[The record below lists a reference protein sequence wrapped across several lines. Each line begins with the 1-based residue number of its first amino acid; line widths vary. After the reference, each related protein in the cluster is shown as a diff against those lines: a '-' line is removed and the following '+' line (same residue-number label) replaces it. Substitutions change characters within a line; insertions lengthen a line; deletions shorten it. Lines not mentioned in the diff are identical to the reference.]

1 MNKVI
6 RKNNKLL
13 LQDLSA
19 RLPYGVVVKIDYGD
33 IHYGLVVLK
42 RLDVEKKIAIFNF
55 DVPIEYCK
63 PYLRP
68 MSSMTEEEREEYH
81 KLCDKYYD
89 IYFDSVESIDWLNA
103 NHFDFR
109 NLIGHGLAIDCTG
122 LHIYN
127 FDC

>member
-6 RKNNKLL
+6 RKNKKLL

-33 IHYGLVVLK
+33 IHYGLVVLN

-103 NHFDFR
+103 HHFDYR
-109 NLIGHGLAIDCTG
+109 GLIERGLAIQVTEENNP
-122 LHIYN
+122 YKE
-127 FDC
+127 

>member
-6 RKNNKLL
+6 RKNKKLL

-42 RLDVEKKIAIFNF
+42 RLDAEKKIAIFNF

-103 NHFDFR
+103 HHFDFR